1 MKSVLYFLTCFP
13 PVSYLNILYICHDI
27 KASNINYHL
36 KLESYATLCYF
47 NCINYK
53 KGALKMILKD
63 DLLRI
68 GFDTYIENTEDE
80 LLENDKKYLND
91 KKESERI
98 MNRLLEILEEKEHKK
113 MLIDFE
119 EKIYGNGVIEKE
131 YAYRMGV
138 LDGFDLAE
146 SINSTK
152 KTMFERGLKYIY

>member
-1 MKSVLYFLTCFP
+1 
-13 PVSYLNILYICHDI
+13 
-27 KASNINYHL
+27 
-36 KLESYATLCYF
+36 
-47 NCINYK
+47 
-53 KGALKMILKD
+53 
-63 DLLRI
+63 
-68 GFDTYIENTEDE
+68 
-80 LLENDKKYLND
+80 
-91 KKESERI
+91 
-98 MNRLLEILEEKEHKK
+98 

>member
-1 MKSVLYFLTCFP
+1 
-13 PVSYLNILYICHDI
+13 
-27 KASNINYHL
+27 
-36 KLESYATLCYF
+36 
-47 NCINYK
+47 
-53 KGALKMILKD
+53 MILKD

-152 KTMFERGLKYIY
+152 KTMFERGLKYIYIKTVKK

>member
-1 MKSVLYFLTCFP
+1 
-13 PVSYLNILYICHDI
+13 
-27 KASNINYHL
+27 
-36 KLESYATLCYF
+36 
-47 NCINYK
+47 
-53 KGALKMILKD
+53 MILKD

-146 SINSTK
+146 SIKSTK